1 MAEGDMEIRKAVV
14 KIKVIGVGGGG
25 NNVLMRIA
33 GKNYLDIELIA
44 INTDASQLGTMQ
56 NIGVNTLQIG
66 AGITKGRGTGGQM
79 QIGEAAALA
88 DEEKIKSAISG
99 ADLVFVTAGMGG
111 GVGTGAAPVVARFA
125 KELGILTIGVVTVP
139 FSFEGSRKK
148 RIANEGIIRMRAHMD
163 ALIDVHNDNLL
174 KLQENKK
181 ITMIQA
187 FDMADGILKQAIRCI
202 SELILTI
209 GVINVDFADVKSI
222 FQQSESSDALIGIGE
237 SSRGAIE
244 AVQRAVESPLIEKSL
259 VGARGIILNLS
270 GNANMS
276 LYEVNEATK
285 YIYENTH
292 PDVNIILG
300 TVVDEELGDRVKATI
315 IATDFVNGTV
325 LKEKAAKEQD
335 KDTNVSGAFGIG
347 TPEFMKPQTRC
358 GVPQFKP
365 VSELCVPSFKPRMK

>member
-66 AGITKGRGTGGQM
+66 VGITKGRGTGGQM
-79 QIGEAAALA
+79 QVGEEAALA
-88 DEEKIKSAISG
+88 DEEKIKAAISG

-148 RIANEGIIRMRAHMD
+148 RIANEGIVRMRAHMD

-325 LKEKAAKEQD
+325 IKEKTAKEPD
-335 KDTNVSGAFGIG
+335 KDTNVSGVFGIG
-347 TPEFMKPQTRC
+347 TPDFMKPQARSE
-358 GVPQFKP
+358 VPQFKP

>member
-33 GKNYLDIELIA
+33 GNNYLDIELIA
-44 INTDASQLGTMQ
+44 INTDASQLGAMQ
-56 NIGVNTLQIG
+56 NIGVKTLQIG
-66 AGITKGRGTGGQM
+66 VGITKGRGTGGQM
-79 QIGEAAALA
+79 QMGEEAALA
-88 DEEKIKSAISG
+88 DEEKIKLAMSG
-99 ADLVFVTAGMGG
+99 SDLVFVTAGMGG

-125 KELGILTIGVVTVP
+125 KELGILTIGVVTIP

-148 RIANEGIIRMRAHMD
+148 RIANEGIVRMRAHMD

-174 KLQENKK
+174 KLKENKK

-244 AVQRAVESPLIEKSL
+244 AVQRAVESPLVEKSL
-259 VGARGIILNLS
+259 VGSRGIILNLS

-285 YIYENTH
+285 YVYENTH

-315 IATDFVNGTV
+315 IATDFVDGTV
-325 LKEKAAKEQD
+325 VKGKAAEKLD
-335 KDTNVSGAFGIG
+335 GNANKAGAFGIG
-347 TPEFMKPQTRC
+347 TPEFMKPQARRE
-358 GVPQFKP
+358 VPQFKP
-365 VSELCVPSFKPRMK
+365 VSELNVPSFKPRMK